1 MSAGPQRMRI
11 GILNGSVHAVLDF
24 SALPIWDVRIGHRTS
39 SCVTFVTF
47 ALLSVASSSLMG
59 VGYFSTLG

>member
-1 MSAGPQRMRI
+1 MRI
-11 GILNGSVHAVLDF
+11 DILNGSLHAVLDF

-47 ALLSVASSSLMG
+47 VTFALLSVASSSLTG